1 MIGDMLAIVIVIHN
15 LKLLGRHV
23 LRHEDM
29 VAVGKIVIRTLA
41 PCVEGAAVDSIHRLD
56 AHIGIATL
64 GDDLVA
70 AIVKSVTDAAKN
82 EGFEL
87 QDKNIIGVTE
97 AVVARTQDNYATTD
111 QIATD
116 IRNKF
121 GGEDLGMVFPILSRN
136 RFAILLRS
144 IAMGCKKL
152 YVQLSYPSD
161 EVGNSFITY
170 DQIDEKGVNPYS
182 DSFNEEEFRA
192 VFGYDTKHTFTG
204 VDYIEY
210 YKSLGDNIE
219 IIFSNDPRY
228 ILKYTKNVL
237 NCDIHTRFRTQRLLK
252 AAGAQ
257 KVYRMDEI
265 LTESVDGSGFNPQ
278 YGLLGSNKATEDKV
292 KLFPRDCQ
300 EFVDRLAAAMFEAT
314 GKKIECMIYGD
325 GGFKDPVGGIWELA
339 DPVVSPAFTPG
350 LAGKPN
356 ELKMKYFADNDF
368 SDLSGEELAAAMKE
382 KIRAKDGDLVGNMQS
397 QGTTPRQLTDL
408 LGSLCD
414 LTSGSGDRGT
424 PVILIQG
431 YFDNFATE

>member
-1 MIGDMLAIVIVIHN
+1 
-15 LKLLGRHV
+15 
-23 LRHEDM
+23 M
-29 VAVGKIVIRTLA
+29 VMHYTGVTSR
-41 PCVEGAAVDSIHRLD
+41 
-56 AHIGIATL
+56 GIICPIFQQ
-64 GDDLVA
+64 GDDLVT
-70 AIVKSVTDAAKN
+70 AIVKSVTDAAKG

-87 QDKNIIGVTE
+87 RDRDVIGVTE
-97 AVVARTQDNYATTD
+97 AVVARTQGNYATTEH
-111 QIATD
+111 IATD

-121 GGEDLGMVFPILSRN
+121 GGEDMGIVFPILSRN

-170 DQIDEKGVNPYS
+170 DAIDEKGVNPYS
-182 DSFNEEEFRA
+182 DSFNEEEFRK

-204 VDYIEY
+204 VDYIDY

-252 AAGAQ
+252 AAGGE

-265 LTESVDGSGFNPQ
+265 LTESVDGSGYNPQ
-278 YGLLGSNKATEDKV
+278 YGLLGSNKATENKV
-292 KLFPRDCQ
+292 KLFPRDCD
-300 EFVDRLAAAMFEAT
+300 EFVQKLHDEMFKAT
-314 GKKIECMIYGD
+314 EKNIECMVYGD

-339 DPVVSPAFTPG
+339 DPVVSPGHTAG
-350 LAGKPN
+350 LIGKPN
-356 ELKMKYFADNDF
+356 ELKMKYFADNDL
-368 SDLSGEELAAAMKE
+368 SDLSGEELAKAMKE
-382 KIRAKDGDLVGNMQS
+382 LIKSKDGDLVGNMQS

-431 YFDNFATE
+431 YFDNYATE

>member
-1 MIGDMLAIVIVIHN
+1 MHYTGVTSRGIICPIFKEGDN
-15 LKLLGRHV
+15 
-23 LRHEDM
+23 
-29 VAVGKIVIRTLA
+29 
-41 PCVEGAAVDSIHRLD
+41 
-56 AHIGIATL
+56 
-64 GDDLVA
+64 LVA
-70 AIVKSVTDAAKN
+70 AIVKSVTDASKE

-87 QDKNIIGVTE
+87 HDKDIIGVTE
-97 AVVARTQDNYATTD
+97 AVVARTQGNYATTE
-111 QIATD
+111 QIAKD

-121 GGEDLGMVFPILSRN
+121 GGEEMGIVFPILSRN

-170 DQIDEKGVNPYS
+170 DQIDEAGVNPYS
-182 DSFNEEEFRA
+182 DSFNEEEFRKI
-192 VFGYDTKHTFTG
+192 FGYDTKHTFTG

-237 NCDIHTRFRTQRLLK
+237 NCDVHTRFRTQRLLK
-252 AAGAQ
+252 AAGGE
-257 KVYRMDEI
+257 KVFRMDEI
-265 LTESVDGSGFNPQ
+265 LTESIDGSGYNSE
-278 YGLLGSNKATEDKV
+278 YGILGSNKATEDKV

-300 EFVDRLAAAMFEAT
+300 EFVDSLSEEMFKAT
-314 GKKIECMIYGD
+314 GKRIECMIYGD

-368 SDLSGEELAAAMKE
+368 ADLSGDELKEAMKKLIKE
-382 KIRAKDGDLVGNMQS
+382 KEGNLVGSMQS
-397 QGTTPRQLTDL
+397 QGTTPRQITDL

-424 PVILIQG
+424 PVILVQG
-431 YFDNFATE
+431 YFSNYASE

>member
-1 MIGDMLAIVIVIHN
+1 MHYTGVTS
-15 LKLLGRHV
+15 R
-23 LRHEDM
+23 
-29 VAVGKIVIRTLA
+29 
-41 PCVEGAAVDSIHRLD
+41 
-56 AHIGIATL
+56 GIICPIFQQ
-64 GDDLVA
+64 GDDLVT
-70 AIVKSVTDAAKN
+70 AIVKSVTDAAKG

-87 QDKNIIGVTE
+87 KDRDVIGVTE
-97 AVVARTQDNYATTD
+97 AVVARTQGNYATTE

-121 GGEDLGMVFPILSRN
+121 GGEDMGIVFPILSRN

-170 DQIDEKGVNPYS
+170 DAIDEKGVNPYS
-182 DSFNEEEFRA
+182 DSFNEEEFRK

-204 VDYIEY
+204 VDYIDY

-252 AAGAQ
+252 AAGGE

-265 LTESVDGSGFNPQ
+265 LTESVDGSGYNPQ
-278 YGLLGSNKATEDKV
+278 YGLLGSNKATENKV
-292 KLFPRDCQ
+292 KLFPRDCD
-300 EFVDRLAAAMFEAT
+300 EFVQKLHDEMFKAT
-314 GKKIECMIYGD
+314 GKNIECMVYGD

-339 DPVVSPAFTPG
+339 DPVVSPGHTAG
-350 LAGKPN
+350 LIGKPN
-356 ELKMKYFADNDF
+356 ELKMKYFADNDL
-368 SDLSGEELAAAMKE
+368 SDLSGEELAKAMKE
-382 KIRAKDGDLVGNMQS
+382 LIKSKDGDLVGNMQS

-431 YFDNFATE
+431 YFDNYATE